1 MTFRSPWQSPLYVR
15 LVAAVRWLLRPLP
28 RLENRF
34 IEALTLA
41 QNRRVR
47 SHLAGRPA
55 ATILLIMP
63 RCVSR
68 RGCCQ
73 DAGHD
78 VAASRD
84 CHACPLGDVARL
96 CDRFGVRALVAYR
109 SHIAFAIAR
118 EEQPDLIIA
127 SACHD
132 RLVKALRSVP
142 EHPALLAPL
151 AGMEKMCVNAD
162 LDLDWL
168 EEQLRAVTAP
178 GPVPGS
184 GPPLGDPVGAP

>member
-1 MTFRSPWQSPLYVR
+1 MKFRSPWQVPLYVR
-15 LVAAVRWLLRPLP
+15 LVAAVRWLLRPAP

-34 IEALTLA
+34 IEALTDV
-41 QNRRVR
+41 QNGRVR
-47 SHLAGRPA
+47 RHLTGKPA
-55 ATILLIMP
+55 STILLIMP

-73 DAGHD
+73 EAGHD
-78 VAASRD
+78 VSASRD
-84 CHACPLGDVARL
+84 CHQCPLGDVARL

-118 EEQPDLIIA
+118 DEKPDLSIA

-142 EHPALLAPL
+142 EYPALLAPL

-162 LDLDWL
+162 IDLVWL
-168 EEQLRAVTAP
+168 EEQLRTVTAP
-178 GPVPGS
+178 RPVPGD
-184 GPPLGDPVGAP
+184 GPRLGDPVGAP